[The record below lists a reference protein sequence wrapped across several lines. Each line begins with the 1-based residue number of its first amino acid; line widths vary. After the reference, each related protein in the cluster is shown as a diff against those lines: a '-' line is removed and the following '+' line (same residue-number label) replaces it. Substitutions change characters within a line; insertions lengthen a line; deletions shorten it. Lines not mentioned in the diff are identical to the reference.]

1 MCQLHACSGGLTRQR
16 HRRRPPPPPPQSLSP
31 RGECAIN
38 ASSPPA
44 AVELRG
50 ITKRF
55 PGVVANRDIDITV
68 RRGTVHAL
76 CGENG
81 AGKSTLMKILYGM
94 QKPDEGTIT
103 VDGER
108 ASFATPADAI
118 ARGIGMVHQH
128 FMLAENLTV
137 LENVVL
143 GAEKLHGIGARARAR
158 IMELS
163 DAYGLGVR
171 PDVLVEDLGV
181 ADRQRV
187 EIVKV
192 LYRGARTLILDEPTA
207 VLVPQEVEGL
217 FANLRELKSEGL
229 TVIFISHKLGE
240 VLSVADEITVIRRG
254 TTVGTADP
262 RATTAK
268 QLAELMVG
276 SELPSPQTEESTVT
290 DTPMLTVAGLRLA
303 QEDLDG
309 VQRIILDDIS
319 FTIHHGEVLGIA
331 GVEGN
336 GQSELV
342 EAVMGIRPPD
352 SGTVVLDGADIS
364 TAPTRRRRE
373 RGIGYVPEDRHRH
386 GLLLEAPLWEN
397 RILGHVTERPNSRG
411 GLLDPRAARA
421 DTERIVR
428 DYDVR
433 TPGIEVTAAS
443 LSGGN
448 QQKLIVGREMSHH
461 PKLLIAAHPT
471 RGVDVGAQ
479 AQIWDQIR
487 EARREGLAVL
497 LISAD
502 LDELI
507 GLSDTL
513 RVMYRGRLVA
523 DADPATITPEELG
536 SAMTGAAS
544 GHLEHTAV
552 PPQPSG
558 TPQEPPAAPDAEP
571 APPDGTTPTGGEN
584 SEDAP
589 R

>member
-1 MCQLHACSGGLTRQR
+1 M
-16 HRRRPPPPPPQSLSP
+16 
-31 RGECAIN
+31 N
-38 ASSPPA
+38 ASSSPPSGPSSSPP

-55 PGVVANRDIDITV
+55 PGVVANHDIDITI
-68 RRGTVHAL
+68 RKGTVHAL
-76 CGENG
+76 VGENG

-103 VDGER
+103 VDGAE
-108 ASFATPADAI
+108 AAFTSPADAI

-128 FMLAENLTV
+128 FMLADNFTV

-143 GAEKLHGIGARARAR
+143 GGESLYGIGAKARKK
-158 IMELS
+158 IKEIS

-171 PDVLVEDLGV
+171 PDALVEDLGV

-187 EIVKV
+187 EILKV
-192 LYRGARTLILDEPTA
+192 LYRGARILILDEPTA
-207 VLVPQEVEGL
+207 VLVPQEVEAL
-217 FANLRELKSEGL
+217 FDNLRELKAEGL

-240 VLSVADEITVIRRG
+240 VLSVADDITVIRRG

-262 RATTAK
+262 AHTTTK

-276 SELPSPQTEESTVT
+276 SELPSPETRESTVT
-290 DTPMLTVAGLRLA
+290 DIPTLTVDGLRLTA
-303 QEDLDG
+303 TDPDGAVREVLDG
-309 VQRIILDDIS
+309 IT
-319 FTIHHGEVLGIA
+319 FTIHRGEVLGIA

-336 GQSELV
+336 GQTELI
-342 EAVMGIRPPD
+342 EALMGLRDPD
-352 SGTVVLDGADIS
+352 GGVITLDSADIS
-364 TAPTRRRRE
+364 HAPTRKRRE
-373 RGIGYVPEDRHRH
+373 DGIGYIPEDRHRH

-411 GLLDPRAARA
+411 GLLDPKAARA
-421 DTERIVR
+421 DTTRIVR
-428 DYDVR
+428 EYDVR

-487 EARREGLAVL
+487 DARREGLAVL
-497 LISAD
+497 LVSAD

-536 SAMTGAAS
+536 SAMTGAAT
-544 GHLEHTAV
+544 GHLEA
-552 PPQPSG
+552 
-558 TPQEPPAAPDAEP
+558 EPEPAAESAPTAQAP
-571 APPDGTTPTGGEN
+571 QAAAAPP
-584 SEDAP
+584 EDEA

>member
-1 MCQLHACSGGLTRQR
+1 M
-16 HRRRPPPPPPQSLSP
+16 
-31 RGECAIN
+31 N
-38 ASSPPA
+38 ASSSPPSGPTSSPP

-55 PGVVANRDIDITV
+55 PGVVANHDIDITI
-68 RRGTVHAL
+68 RKGTVHAL
-76 CGENG
+76 VGENG

-103 VDGER
+103 VDGAE
-108 ASFATPADAI
+108 AAFTSPADAI

-128 FMLAENLTV
+128 FMLADNFTV

-143 GAEKLHGIGARARAR
+143 GGESLYGIGAKARKK
-158 IMELS
+158 IKEIS

-171 PDVLVEDLGV
+171 PDALVEDLGV

-187 EIVKV
+187 EILKV
-192 LYRGARTLILDEPTA
+192 LYRGARILILDEPTA
-207 VLVPQEVEGL
+207 VLVPQEVEAL
-217 FANLRELKSEGL
+217 FDNLRELKAEGL

-240 VLSVADEITVIRRG
+240 VLSVADDITVIRRG

-262 RATTAK
+262 AHTTTK

-276 SELPSPQTEESTVT
+276 SELPSPETRESTVT
-290 DTPMLTVAGLRLA
+290 DIPTLTVDGLRLTA
-303 QEDLDG
+303 TDPDGAVREVLDG
-309 VQRIILDDIS
+309 IT
-319 FTIHHGEVLGIA
+319 FTIHRGEILGIA

-336 GQSELV
+336 GQTELI
-342 EAVMGIRPPD
+342 EALMGLRDPD
-352 SGTVVLDGADIS
+352 GGVITLDNADIS
-364 TAPTRRRRE
+364 HAPTRKRRE
-373 RGIGYVPEDRHRH
+373 DGIGYIPEDRHRH

-411 GLLDPRAARA
+411 GLLDPKAARA
-421 DTERIVR
+421 DTTRIVR
-428 DYDVR
+428 EYDVR

-487 EARREGLAVL
+487 DARREGLAVL
-497 LISAD
+497 LVSAD

-536 SAMTGAAS
+536 SAMTGAAT
-544 GHLEHTAV
+544 GHLEA
-552 PPQPSG
+552 
-558 TPQEPPAAPDAEP
+558 EPEPAAESASASTAQAPQAAA
-571 APPDGTTPTGGEN
+571 APP
-584 SEDAP
+584 EDEA